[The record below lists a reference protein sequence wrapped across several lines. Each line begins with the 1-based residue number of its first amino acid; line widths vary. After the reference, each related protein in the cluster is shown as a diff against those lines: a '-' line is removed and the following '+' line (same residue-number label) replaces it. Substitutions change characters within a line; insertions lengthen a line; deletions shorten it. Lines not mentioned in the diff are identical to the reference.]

1 MYMKMK
7 LLRYLSVFALFSV
20 IVACE
25 DDDKITDNLPP
36 EDANLYSFKPLT
48 ITNAID
54 ENGNTFITSGTL
66 NVDADISDEA
76 PEGFSKQVLIQ
87 VIKIVD
93 GVETEITR
101 GAAYN
106 LTGNGAGDVQTFNL
120 NLDDFIDQRSEVN
133 IAANI
138 LEAGTGRKIKGTG
151 LLVKAETTEED
162 NQLDYKIKTIIW
174 SDSIDRN
181 GDGFFA
187 RRDVRFTVAVEGNVT
202 EIIRGDVKLI
212 NDKTKD
218 TTLILDIPQFEV
230 KREGF
235 STNEIS
241 FVANQNGDWERAG
254 YEFLFEFFDINSG
267 EKVFEEFYKA
277 ADLVRI
283 GFEPTAYDNRQ
294 YFLENAPTV
303 NGFNQDSLG
312 YFDSLEMSVDIK
324 ANNDLDY
331 GNGLDF
337 ELEFPK
343 VKVLYLRPFD
353 PDVTEPVNIQIT
365 QLTAD
370 PFNTQV
376 LNFDISELLPG
387 DSATYDFIIQIL
399 EPADNTFK
407 STDDFVV
414 AEYDKDDYPAL
425 GGVKIN
431 P

>member
-1 MYMKMK
+1 MKMK
-7 LLRYLSVFALFSV
+7 LLRYLSVFALISV

-36 EDANLYSFKPLT
+36 EDANLYSFKALT
-48 ITNAID
+48 ITNAVD
-54 ENGNTFITSGTL
+54 ENGNTFITAGNL

-76 PEGFSKQVLIQ
+76 PDGFSKQVLIQ
-87 VIKIVD
+87 VVKIVD
-93 GVETEITR
+93 GVETEINKSPAFT
-101 GAAYN
+101 
-106 LTGNGAGDVQTFNL
+106 LSGNGAGDVQTFNL
-120 NLDDFIDQRSEVN
+120 NLDDFIDQRSEINV
-133 IAANI
+133 AANI
-138 LEAGTGRKIKGTG
+138 IEAGTNRKIKGAG

-162 NQLDYKIKTIIW
+162 NQLDYKIKTITW

-187 RRDVRFTVAVEGNVT
+187 RRDVKFTVAVEGKVT

-218 TTLILDIPQFEV
+218 TTLLLDIPQFEV
-230 KREGF
+230 RREGF

-241 FVANQNGDWERAG
+241 FVANQNGNWERAG
-254 YEFLFEFFDINSG
+254 YEFLMEFFDVNTG
-267 EKVFEEFYKA
+267 EKVFEQFYKA

-283 GFEPTAYDNRQ
+283 GYEPTQYDNRQ
-294 YFLENAPTV
+294 YFVQNPPVV
-303 NGFNQDSLG
+303 NGFNQDTLG
-312 YFDSLEMSVDIK
+312 YFDSLNMSVDIK

-331 GNGLDF
+331 GNGLNF

-343 VKVLYLRPFD
+343 IKILYEKPFD
-353 PDVTEPVNIQIT
+353 PNVTEPVNLEIT

-370 PFNTQV
+370 PFNAQSV
-376 LNFDISELLPG
+376 SFDISEILPG

-399 EPADNTFK
+399 EPSDNFFN
-407 STDDFVV
+407 STDDVVV
-414 AEYDKDDYPAL
+414 AEYDKDDYAVL